1 MNVFAVNT
9 NGWKAEMGCIDK
21 ETASAYLSGF
31 LETREAQEWAVHVA
45 ECAACQQV
53 VEEVSGL
60 LDDVRRAL
68 VMGEAAGPDDDI
80 PSPELVRRFAKRNP
94 APPAGSEPLGHL
106 FRRIGRPRWTWR
118 RWATG
123 GAMALLALVAA
134 FAVLQFISSHSTLEA
149 KEILRRADLAAHTR
163 LHPGH
168 IVRRVWKDSLTNG
181 YGPLPDGEYRVETW
195 RDNIDHRFAEV
206 RYDAQGHLRQGN
218 WRLADGTSYVFLG
231 EDETRPRLV
240 VGPSDAEVNAE
251 IERLPVGIRERVRA
265 DVENARRPY
274 PELAAEWAVRT
285 ERELSD
291 LAGSGKSGSTV
302 HEVTLPTGAKLFRV
316 TSHVESQGVIPHW
329 DVTRIIEDQTFL
341 TVAHNSTG
349 YRSDGLLYQRD
360 TMLMQEQVFAPGEAD
375 MRIFVP
381 GPFPAATEKRITSPR
396 ERITAIEVR
405 LGLLPPSS

>member
-1 MNVFAVNT
+1 MNVFAGNT

-21 ETASAYLSGF
+21 ETASAYLSGY

-68 VMGEAAGPDDDI
+68 VMGEVAGPDDDI
-80 PSPELVRRFAKRNP
+80 PSPELVRRSARRNP
-94 APPAGSEPLGHL
+94 APPADSGPLGHL
-106 FRRIGRPRWTWR
+106 FRRVGRPRWAIWQ

-134 FAVLQFISSHSTLEA
+134 FAVLQFISSRSTLEA

-163 LHPGH
+163 AYPGH

-195 RDNIDHRFAEV
+195 RDAIDNRYAVV
-206 RYDAQGHLRQGN
+206 RYDAQGHLRQGS
-218 WRLADGTSYVFLG
+218 WRLPDGTSYVFRG
-231 EDETRPRLV
+231 EDESRPQLV
-240 VGPSDAEVNAE
+240 VWPSDADINAE

-265 DVENARRPY
+265 DVEHSRRPY
-274 PELAAEWAVRT
+274 PEIAAESAVQT

-291 LAGSGKSGSTV
+291 LAGSSTV

-316 TSHVESQGVIPHW
+316 TSHVESKGVIPHW
-329 DVTRIIEDQTFL
+329 DVTKFIEDQTFL
-341 TVAHNSTG
+341 MVAYNSTG
-349 YRSDGLLYQRD
+349 YRNDGLLYQRND
-360 TMLMQEQVFAPGEAD
+360 MLMQEQVFAPGEAD
-375 MRIFVP
+375 LHIFVP
-381 GPFPAATEKRITSPR
+381 GPFPAATEKRTRSPG
-396 ERITAIEVR
+396 ERVHAIEVK
-405 LGLLPPSS
+405 LGLVPPSS